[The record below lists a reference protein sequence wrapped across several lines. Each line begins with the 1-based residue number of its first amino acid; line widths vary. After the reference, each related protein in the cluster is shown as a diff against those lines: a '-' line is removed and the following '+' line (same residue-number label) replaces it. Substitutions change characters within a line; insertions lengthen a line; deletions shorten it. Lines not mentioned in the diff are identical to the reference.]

1 MPIMD
6 GYETTKILKN
16 MMRNKEIP
24 EMEIWA
30 VSANDEKEDL
40 EKCLSSGMQGH
51 VAKPLTHE
59 KLNKIFRTTQIE
71 F

>member
-1 MPIMD
+1 MD

-30 VSANDEKEDL
+30 VSANDRAEDKK
-40 EKCLSSGMQGH
+40 KCQESGMDGH
-51 VAKPLTHE
+51 IAKPLIDESLKT
-59 KLNKIFRTTQIE
+59 LFRVKN
-71 F
+71 